1 MHTPNRPVT
10 KSTESHPSSSN
21 HRELIHIKKLSQKI
35 FNRRRSLNPIEEKL
49 FTTPR
54 KQNEVAFNSSSTKP
68 LRSTK
73 IYLKSS
79 QTIRRSNSMI
89 SQRKS
94 YTQRIPSEKIVAKDK
109 PIYHPYQKSYST
121 TNLSNLKKNLGFSQT
136 GDFFFRPKWT
146 DSFKAKLEKEV
157 YTVKKEV
164 LDDLEKKKHQKNEKN
179 VEAYQKSLL
188 RTGFNLFSNE
198 ALQQLNQNFIA
209 IKKKSDTNIHS
220 NIMFIKRVEKKEKK
234 IIAKINRNQEL
245 AKKLLKRSGQI
256 VHDFEFKK
264 IKFCKVLD

>member
-136 GDFFFRPKWT
+136 GDFFFSSKMDR
-146 DSFKAKLEKEV
+146 L
-157 YTVKKEV
+157 
-164 LDDLEKKKHQKNEKN
+164 
-179 VEAYQKSLL
+179 
-188 RTGFNLFSNE
+188 
-198 ALQQLNQNFIA
+198 I
-209 IKKKSDTNIHS
+209 
-220 NIMFIKRVEKKEKK
+220 
-234 IIAKINRNQEL
+234 
-245 AKKLLKRSGQI
+245 
-256 VHDFEFKK
+256 
-264 IKFCKVLD
+264 

>member
-1 MHTPNRPVT
+1 
-10 KSTESHPSSSN
+10 
-21 HRELIHIKKLSQKI
+21 
-35 FNRRRSLNPIEEKL
+35 
-49 FTTPR
+49 
-54 KQNEVAFNSSSTKP
+54 
-68 LRSTK
+68 
-73 IYLKSS
+73 
-79 QTIRRSNSMI
+79 MI
-89 SQRKS
+89 
-94 YTQRIPSEKIVAKDK
+94 
-109 PIYHPYQKSYST
+109 
-121 TNLSNLKKNLGFSQT
+121 
-136 GDFFFRPKWT
+136 

>member
-1 MHTPNRPVT
+1 M
-10 KSTESHPSSSN
+10 
-21 HRELIHIKKLSQKI
+21 
-35 FNRRRSLNPIEEKL
+35 
-49 FTTPR
+49 
-54 KQNEVAFNSSSTKP
+54 
-68 LRSTK
+68 
-73 IYLKSS
+73 
-79 QTIRRSNSMI
+79 
-89 SQRKS
+89 
-94 YTQRIPSEKIVAKDK
+94 
-109 PIYHPYQKSYST
+109 
-121 TNLSNLKKNLGFSQT
+121 
-136 GDFFFRPKWT
+136 
-146 DSFKAKLEKEV
+146 
-157 YTVKKEV
+157 

-198 ALQQLNQNFIA
+198 ALQQLNQNFIV

-220 NIMFIKRVEKKEKK
+220 NIMFIKRIEKKEKK

>member
-1 MHTPNRPVT
+1 M
-10 KSTESHPSSSN
+10 
-21 HRELIHIKKLSQKI
+21 
-35 FNRRRSLNPIEEKL
+35 
-49 FTTPR
+49 
-54 KQNEVAFNSSSTKP
+54 
-68 LRSTK
+68 
-73 IYLKSS
+73 
-79 QTIRRSNSMI
+79 
-89 SQRKS
+89 
-94 YTQRIPSEKIVAKDK
+94 
-109 PIYHPYQKSYST
+109 
-121 TNLSNLKKNLGFSQT
+121 
-136 GDFFFRPKWT
+136 
-146 DSFKAKLEKEV
+146 
-157 YTVKKEV
+157 

-179 VEAYQKSLL
+179 VVAYQKSLL

-220 NIMFIKRVEKKEKK
+220 NIIFIKRVEKKEKK